1 MMSSPLS
8 LVHAVWRAPALLARA
23 AYQKPSK
30 ACALVLRPNPS
41 FQRTPSAPLKSNV
54 KRVHMASR
62 IVPALSRSEL
72 ASRLDA
78 VFNPREGQFIEGQ
91 IDTMLLEFCLNC
103 PDPPA
108 AMDAVIE
115 APEGVGCEEILD
127 QVLSMPARSPGSYSE
142 EELSADHPLRTWR
155 VQLRVV

>member
-1 MMSSPLS
+1 MQLSNLCNGSAAKAFFGSGITLQSS
-8 LVHAVWRAPALLARA
+8 RPAYGGRLT
-23 AYQKPSK
+23 
-30 ACALVLRPNPS
+30 
-41 FQRTPSAPLKSNV
+41 FGV